1 MYVFLVSFTIFDF
14 YHEKFISTNCKN
26 IFFYQ
31 KFVHFAKNTFIFC
44 SWIIVV
50 HVHANSFF
58 YEVHPACHNI
68 AKVLK
73 PGNNS
78 KAIDNH
84 DFSKAVC

>member
-1 MYVFLVSFTIFDF
+1 MFMQF
-14 YHEKFISTNCKN
+14 
-26 IFFYQ
+26 
-31 KFVHFAKNTFIFC
+31 
-44 SWIIVV
+44 
-50 HVHANSFF
+50 FF